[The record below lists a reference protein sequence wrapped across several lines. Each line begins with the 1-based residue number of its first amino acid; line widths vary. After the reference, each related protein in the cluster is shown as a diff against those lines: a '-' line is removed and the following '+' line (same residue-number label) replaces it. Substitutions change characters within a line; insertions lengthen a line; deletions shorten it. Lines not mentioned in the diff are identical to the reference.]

1 MKFVPTRI
9 PDVIRIEP
17 EVFGDGRGFF
27 LETWHA
33 RKFAAAGID
42 AVFVQDNF
50 SCSCRGTLRGLHL
63 QLRRP
68 QGKLVHVTYGEIF
81 DIAVDLRRGSPSY
94 GRWVGEIL
102 SAENKFRLWIPPGF
116 AHGFYVTSESAD
128 MLYKCT
134 DFYAPEHERSL
145 AWNDSRLNIAWPLV
159 DGATPLLSRKDAAG
173 LSLDQLEREL

>member
-1 MKFVPTRI
+1 M
-9 PDVIRIEP
+9 
-17 EVFGDGRGFF
+17 
-27 LETWHA
+27 
-33 RKFAAAGID
+33 
-42 AVFVQDNF
+42 QDNF
-50 SCSCRGTLRGLHL
+50 SRSCRGTLRGLHL

-94 GRWVGEIL
+94 GRWVGETL
-102 SAENKFRLWIPPGF
+102 STENKFQLWIPPGF

-159 DGATPLLSRKDAAG
+159 DGATPLLSHKDAAG